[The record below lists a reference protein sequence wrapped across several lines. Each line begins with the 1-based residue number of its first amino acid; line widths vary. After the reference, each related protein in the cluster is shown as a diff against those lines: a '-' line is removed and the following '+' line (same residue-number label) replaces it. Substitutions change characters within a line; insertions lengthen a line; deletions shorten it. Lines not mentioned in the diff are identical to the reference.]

1 MLCYKIEQSASKWIN
16 SQTKN
21 TEEKG
26 LFMSLENRV
35 HIENEVIVLF
45 K

>member
-1 MLCYKIEQSASKWIN
+1 
-16 SQTKN
+16 
-21 TEEKG
+21 
-26 LFMSLENRV
+26 MSLENRV